1 VRNAAALPEL
11 GPPRADVARTRVFLH
26 AGQIFASADPAEV
39 SVILGSCVGVLLVD
53 PVRHAGGASHY
64 LLPYDGQ
71 GRPKS
76 PRYGNAAIAE
86 LVARMLGLGSRKEDL
101 EAKVFGGSSILKHD
115 RPDGRS
121 LGSQNIE
128 VARRVLAE
136 GGIRIVAEDVGG
148 YEGRKIVFLTDD
160 GDVWVK
166 KL

>member
-1 VRNAAALPEL
+1 MRNAAALPDL
-11 GPPRADVARTRVFLH
+11 TPPRVDVSRARVFLH
-26 AGQIFASADPAEV
+26 AGQIFASAEPSEV

-53 PVRHAGGASHY
+53 AARQAGGASHY

-71 GRPKS
+71 GRPRS

-101 EAKVFGGSSILKHD
+101 EAKVFGGASILKHD

-128 VARRVLAE
+128 VARRVLGDE
-136 GGIRIVAEDVGG
+136 GIRIVAEDVGG
-148 YEGRKIVFLTDD
+148 YEGRKIVFLTDE